1 MKKRKVV
8 YNLINILVL
17 LAAAL
22 IFVFNYIN
30 TDIFAVL
37 KWEQLAVITIA
48 VVIVHFLKA
57 FRLYLA
63 LYGSGLS
70 IYSYS
75 KIYCKV
81 TPISILFPFK
91 LGELFRMYCY
101 GYQTDNMLKG
111 VVTVIL
117 DRFMDTI
124 ALVTMIIVVWI
135 ASGGV
140 MMPLVY
146 FLLVFLVAA
155 VLLFITFPGA
165 YNYWKKFLL
174 RADGTPRKLKM
185 LRYMENINRVYK
197 EIVGVSKGR
206 GIILYVISLLA
217 WSAEIGCVALL
228 NRMND
233 HSNLSDKMSEYL
245 TSALS
250 SNQSSELKQFIF
262 ISVILM
268 IIIYVLVKAVETVR
282 GERN

>member
-101 GYQTDNMLKG
+101 GYQTDNIFY
-111 VVTVIL
+111 IL
-117 DRFMDTI
+117 LIFSYYLI
-124 ALVTMIIVVWI
+124 KIH
-135 ASGGV
+135 
-140 MMPLVY
+140 
-146 FLLVFLVAA
+146 
-155 VLLFITFPGA
+155 LF
-165 YNYWKKFLL
+165 YHY
-174 RADGTPRKLKM
+174 
-185 LRYMENINRVYK
+185 
-197 EIVGVSKGR
+197 
-206 GIILYVISLLA
+206 
-217 WSAEIGCVALL
+217 
-228 NRMND
+228 
-233 HSNLSDKMSEYL
+233 
-245 TSALS
+245 
-250 SNQSSELKQFIF
+250 Q
-262 ISVILM
+262 
-268 IIIYVLVKAVETVR
+268 TVR
-282 GERN
+282 IHRKTIVFCA

>member
-22 IFVFNYIN
+22 IFVFNYISK
-30 TDIFAVL
+30 DIFEAFNWKYIVI
-37 KWEQLAVITIA
+37 ITIS

-57 FRLYLA
+57 IRLYLA

-91 LGELFRMYCY
+91 LGELFRIYCY
-101 GYQTDNMLKG
+101 GYQINNMLKG
-111 VVTVIL
+111 GVTVIL

-250 SNQSSELKQFIF
+250 SNQSIELKQFIF

>member
-1 MKKRKVV
+1 
-8 YNLINILVL
+8 
-17 LAAAL
+17 
-22 IFVFNYIN
+22 
-30 TDIFAVL
+30 
-37 KWEQLAVITIA
+37 
-48 VVIVHFLKA
+48 
-57 FRLYLA
+57 
-63 LYGSGLS
+63 
-70 IYSYS
+70 
-75 KIYCKV
+75 
-81 TPISILFPFK
+81 
-91 LGELFRMYCY
+91 MYCY

-250 SNQSSELKQFIF
+250 SNQSIELKQFIF